1 MGRSLQRGNT
11 GVTGKPHDGPSVGG
25 MESERDHPDHLE
37 LDARLALSAAGLLD
51 RFHALEPAYRAEH
64 SRWIAA
70 ATMPEAR
77 QYRIEELCEQLDP
90 AIRPAAAPAA
100 YPTD

>member
-1 MGRSLQRGNT
+1 MRAFLAAI
-11 GVTGKPHDGPSVGG
+11 SVVV
-25 MESERDHPDHLE
+25 MDTDLDI
-37 LDARLALSAAGLLD
+37 DARTALAAAGLLD
-51 RFHALEPAYRAEH
+51 RFQALEPAYRAEH

-90 AIRPAAAPAA
+90 AVR
-100 YPTD
+100 TLKTR

>member
-1 MGRSLQRGNT
+1 MGTSSS
-11 GVTGKPHDGPSVGG
+11 PPSVVA
-25 MESERDHPDHLE
+25 MDTDLDTHLE
-37 LDARLALSAAGLLD
+37 MDARTALAAAGLLD
-51 RFHALEPAYRAEH
+51 RFQALEPGHRSEH

-90 AIRPAAAPAA
+90 AAGPVTLIPH
-100 YPTD
+100 PTD

>member
-1 MGRSLQRGNT
+1 M
-11 GVTGKPHDGPSVGG
+11 PPSVVG
-25 MESERDHPDHLE
+25 MDTDLE
-37 LDARLALSAAGLLD
+37 IDARTALAAAGLLD
-51 RFHALEPAYRAEH
+51 RFQALEPAYRAEH

-90 AIRPAAAPAA
+90 AAGPMTLVP

>member
-1 MGRSLQRGNT
+1 MLLSVMGMDT
-11 GVTGKPHDGPSVGG
+11 D
-25 MESERDHPDHLE
+25 LE
-37 LDARLALSAAGLLD
+37 IDARQALSAAGLLD
-51 RFHALEPAYRAEH
+51 RFQALEPAYRAEH

-90 AIRPAAAPAA
+90 AAGPVLLTP

>member
-1 MGRSLQRGNT
+1 M
-11 GVTGKPHDGPSVGG
+11 PHCRPSVVG
-25 MESERDHPDHLE
+25 MKSRRHHHPDHLE
-37 LDARLALSAAGLLD
+37 LDARSALAAAGLLE
-51 RFHALEPAYRAEH
+51 RFQALEPTYRAEH

-90 AIRPAAAPAA
+90 AVRPSAAATP